1 MRHLSAKTSD
11 RLDKALAHRGWGL
24 AIFFFFMW
32 LMFYCTFMLGGYP
45 QKWIQNG
52 VSALSRCAETGL
64 NEGMFKDLLID
75 GIINGVGSVI
85 VFVPQ
90 ILILFLFIAFF
101 EESGYMLRAARLMD
115 RYMNRIGLHGQSFMP
130 LVMAFGC
137 NVPAILS
144 TQTIENRRYR
154 LITILV
160 NPFMSC
166 SARLPVY
173 ILVIGAF
180 FPEHSVTML
189 VFVYLFGIAIAIL
202 TALTAKKFIAS
213 EPSAKMKTEHALP
226 PYHIPSLRNMLKF
239 MSEKAMQYM
248 KKISS
253 VVLVAVIIIWAL
265 NYFPREVSYSGK
277 HDEQISE
284 IEKKYESGGIS
295 KTEMNEEKQQIELAK
310 KSEHQ
315 EHSYLGRIGRFIEPV
330 MRPLGLDWKMSIA
343 LLSGMPAKEFIVGS
357 LGVLYRVE
365 DADEHSPALIDR
377 LNSEKYLSGAR
388 AGEYVFNK
396 AVALSF
402 LVFVLLYFPC
412 ITSIVTIRKETG
424 SRKWALFTVLYTT
437 GLAWTMSFI
446 VYRIALLFV

>member
-1 MRHLSAKTSD
+1 M
-11 RLDKALAHRGWGL
+11 DKALAHRGWGL
-24 AIFFFFMW
+24 AIFLFLMW

-45 QKWIQNG
+45 QKWIQHG
-52 VSALSRCAETGL
+52 ISALSRCAKTGL
-64 NEGMFKDLLID
+64 DEGMFKDLLID

-101 EESGYMLRAARLMD
+101 EESGYMLRAARLMN
-115 RYMNRIGLHGQSFMP
+115 RYMTRIGLHGQSFMP

-144 TQTIENRRYR
+144 TQTIANRRYR

-173 ILVIGAF
+173 ILLINAF
-180 FPEHSVTML
+180 FPEHKVTML
-189 VFVYLFGIAIAIL
+189 VLIYLFGITIAIL
-202 TALTAKKFIAS
+202 TALVAKKLIAPEQS
-213 EPSAKMKTEHALP
+213 VETKTEHALP
-226 PYHIPSLRNMLKF
+226 PYYIPSLRNMFNF

-265 NYFPREVSYSGK
+265 NYFPREVTYSGK
-277 HDEQISE
+277 YDEQISE
-284 IEKKYESGGIS
+284 IEKKHESGGIS
-295 KTEMNEEKQQIELAK
+295 ITEMNKEKQQIELAK

-330 MRPLGLDWKMSIA
+330 MRPLGFDWKMSIA

-365 DADEHSPALIDR
+365 DADEHSPTLIDR
-377 LNSEKYLSGAR
+377 LKNEKYLSGAR
-388 AGEYVFNK
+388 TDKDVFNK
-396 AVALSF
+396 AVAISF

-424 SRKWALFTVLYTT
+424 SRKWAMFTVLYTT
-437 GLAWTMSFI
+437 GLAWAVSFA
-446 VYRIALLFV
+446 VYRIALLFM